1 MEKKLETKPDFMD
14 KRNTSLSGHANFKSP
29 GLKLDSF
36 FCANPKK
43 SLNFFL

>member
-36 FCANPKK
+36 FLCQ
-43 SLNFFL
+43 S